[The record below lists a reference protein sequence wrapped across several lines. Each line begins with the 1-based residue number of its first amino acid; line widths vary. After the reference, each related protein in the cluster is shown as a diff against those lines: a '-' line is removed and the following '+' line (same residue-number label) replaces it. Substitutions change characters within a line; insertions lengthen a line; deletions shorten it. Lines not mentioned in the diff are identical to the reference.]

1 VAEDD
6 RVKQACAYLRLLLLR
21 PGEYRSRWTGA
32 GPEADPG
39 EIDYPAVAAVLRG
52 DELPTRDGGTLVPA
66 GDVPATGDVLGKG
79 GGALAKR
86 DVLTTDDVPAA
97 GGTTAGGTAAGGVP
111 AAAGGAAAGL
121 QAEVETVR
129 RALTAVELSPATLD
143 RFIAAFEFSNRH
155 AGRLRDVL
163 RGTSAT
169 RVITGD
175 ALAPVE
181 LYRQGGQ
188 PGYET
193 LALHEM
199 HTLGPDG
206 RPAEHQTIQV
216 IRSTVDRLDTF
227 PYRFDTNE
235 LTVEVTRGG
244 RVGQQVHRVSDTLY
258 AVDIL
263 LTRPLARGESSLMQ
277 YHTTFFYRSDPPAE
291 FRRGLA
297 RATRDVSIWVT
308 FHPQRLPKR
317 VWSASWDGLDQAR
330 ILDREPVELDEQRSV
345 HRRFDVVE
353 RAIVG
358 FYWEWS

>member
-1 VAEDD
+1 MAEDD

-21 PGEYRSRWTGA
+21 PGEYRSRWAA
-32 GPEADPG
+32 GPDVAASPG
-39 EIDYPAVAAVLRG
+39 CDSDAGDLDYAAVAAVLDAAEADPG
-52 DELPTRDGGTLVPA
+52 HV
-66 GDVPATGDVLGKG
+66 DVD
-79 GGALAKR
+79 
-86 DVLTTDDVPAA
+86 
-97 GGTTAGGTAAGGVP
+97 
-111 AAAGGAAAGL
+111 
-121 QAEVETVR
+121 TVR
-129 RALTAVELSPATLD
+129 KALTGAELSPATLD
-143 RFIAAFEFSNRH
+143 RFIEAFGLTGRH
-155 AGRLRDVL
+155 ANRLRDVL
-163 RGTSAT
+163 RGSGAT

-175 ALAPVE
+175 ALRPAE
-181 LYRQGGQ
+181 LYQRGAS

-216 IRSTVDRLDTF
+216 IRSTVDRLDSY

-244 RVGQQVHRVSDTLY
+244 KVGQRIYRVSDALY

-263 LTRPLARGESSLMQ
+263 LTHPLAKGESALMQ
-277 YHTTFFYRSDPPAE
+277 YHTTFFYRSQPPPE

-308 FHPQRLPKR
+308 FHPQRLPR
-317 VWSASWDGLDQAR
+317 RIWSASWDGLDQGR
-330 ILDREPVELDEQRSV
+330 ILERDPVELDEQRSV

-358 FYWEWS
+358 FYWEWA

>member
-1 VAEDD
+1 MAEDD

-21 PGEYRSRWTGA
+21 PGEYRSRWTGGPDVTASPDSGSGSDA
-32 GPEADPG
+32 GDL
-39 EIDYPAVAAVLRG
+39 DYAAVAAVL
-52 DELPTRDGGTLVPA
+52 D
-66 GDVPATGDVLGKG
+66 
-79 GGALAKR
+79 
-86 DVLTTDDVPAA
+86 AA
-97 GGTTAGGTAAGGVP
+97 EPDSARVGVD
-111 AAAGGAAAGL
+111 
-121 QAEVETVR
+121 TVR
-129 RALTAVELSPATLD
+129 KALTGAELSPATLD
-143 RFIAAFEFSNRH
+143 RFIEAFGLTGRH
-155 AGRLRDVL
+155 ANRLRDVL
-163 RGTSAT
+163 RGSGAT

-175 ALAPVE
+175 ALRPAE
-181 LYRQGGQ
+181 LYQRGAA

-216 IRSTVDRLDTF
+216 IRSTVDRLDSY

-244 RVGQQVHRVSDTLY
+244 RVGQRIYRVSDALY
-258 AVDIL
+258 AVDIQ
-263 LTRPLARGESSLMQ
+263 LTHALAKGESALMQ
-277 YHTTFFYRSDPPAE
+277 YHTTFFYRSQPPPE

-308 FHPQRLPKR
+308 FHPQRLPR
-317 VWSASWDGLDQAR
+317 RIWSASWDGLDQGR
-330 ILDREPVELDEQRSV
+330 ILERDPVELDEQRSV

-358 FYWEWS
+358 FYWEWA

>member
-21 PGEYRSRWTGA
+21 PGEYRSRWTRT
-32 GPEADPG
+32 GPETDPG
-39 EIDYPAVAAVLRG
+39 QIDYPAVAAVLRG
-52 DELPTRDGGTLVPA
+52 DDEPMVREEPVVRDGAVPA
-66 GDVPATGDVLGKG
+66 VS
-79 GGALAKR
+79 
-86 DVLTTDDVPAA
+86 DD
-97 GGTTAGGTAAGGVP
+97 
-111 AAAGGAAAGL
+111 
-121 QAEVETVR
+121 EVETVR
-129 RALTAVELSPATLD
+129 RALTGVELSPATLEM
-143 RFIAAFEFSNRH
+143 FIRAFGFTHRH
-155 AGRLRDVL
+155 GSRLRDVL
-163 RGTSAT
+163 RGSAAT

-181 LYRQGGQ
+181 LYQRGGQ

-216 IRSTVDRLDTF
+216 IRSTVGRLDTY

-244 RVGQQVHRVSDTLY
+244 RVGQQVYRVSDSLY

-263 LTRPLARGESSLMQ
+263 LTRPLAKGESSLMQ
-277 YHTTFFYRSDPPAE
+277 YHTTFFYRSPPPTE

-330 ILDREPVELDEQRSV
+330 VLECEPVELDEQRSV

>member
-1 VAEDD
+1 MAEDD

-21 PGEYRSRWTGA
+21 PGEYRSRWTGTGPDAVSGHEGFSGQQTASVA
-32 GPEADPG
+32 GSGSGSGTVSGPG
-39 EIDYPAVAAVLRG
+39 TIDGSGTVSGSDTIAGSDTVSGAGTESSDIDYAAVAAVL
-52 DELPTRDGGTLVPA
+52 DDGEPGA
-66 GDVPATGDVLGKG
+66 GHVDVD
-79 GGALAKR
+79 
-86 DVLTTDDVPAA
+86 
-97 GGTTAGGTAAGGVP
+97 
-111 AAAGGAAAGL
+111 
-121 QAEVETVR
+121 TVR
-129 RALTAVELSPATLD
+129 RALTGTELSPATLD
-143 RFIAAFEFSNRH
+143 RFIEAFGLTGRH
-155 AGRLRDVL
+155 ANRLRDVL
-163 RGTSAT
+163 RGSAAT

-175 ALAPVE
+175 ALLPAE
-181 LYRQGGQ
+181 LYQSSGP

-193 LALHEM
+193 LAMHEM

-216 IRSTVDRLDTF
+216 IRSTVDRLDSY

-244 RVGQQVHRVSDTLY
+244 RVGQRIYRMSESLY

-263 LTRPLARGESSLMQ
+263 LTRPLAKGESSLMQ
-277 YHTTFFYRSDPPAE
+277 YHTTFFYRSQPPAE

-317 VWSASWDGLDQAR
+317 IWSASWDGLDQGR
-330 ILDREPVELDEQRSV
+330 ILERESVELDEQRSV

-358 FYWEWS
+358 FYWEWT